1 MVIDSTG
8 TLGVNGHATMR
19 EWAANLVDELTIGSN
34 DDESLDGLTRVEVI
48 QFWGEGFLKSDP
60 KSKTSVDIE
69 LGEYTNKTDLK
80 QQIRNLVFRN
90 GRSTIIPDGLR
101 RLHNE
106 IVNNT
111 QRTIY
116 ALVLT
121 DGIDDSL
128 SPTALEEEANK
139 FKGRQNVH
147 VFAIGFGNRNN
158 RNLEKIASQH
168 ENVIASDDLD
178 GALNGTHHRMITSV
192 CPS

>member
-19 EWAANLVDELTIGSN
+19 EWAVNLTDKLAIGTN
-34 DDESLDGLTRVEVI
+34 HDESLDGLTRVEVI
-48 QFWGEGFLKSDP
+48 QFWGEGAFITDP

-69 LGEYTNKTDLK
+69 LGEYINKTDLK
-80 QQIRNLVFRN
+80 QRIRNLAYRN
-90 GRSTIIPDGLR
+90 GLSTIIPDGLR
-101 RLHNE
+101 TLYKE
-106 IVNNT
+106 TVNNT

-128 SPTALEEEANK
+128 SPTSLEEEANK

-147 VFAIGFGNRNN
+147 VFAIGFGNRND

-168 ENVIASDDLD
+168 ENVIASDNLD
-178 GALNGTHHRMITSV
+178 GALNETYRRMIASV

>member
-8 TLGVNGHATMR
+8 TLGVNGHARMR
-19 EWAANLVDELTIGSN
+19 EWAVNLTDKLVIGTN

-48 QFWGEGFLKSDP
+48 QFWGESSFKTDP
-60 KSKTSVDIE
+60 KSNTSVDIK
-69 LGEYTNKTDLK
+69 LGEYINKTDLK
-80 QQIRNLVFRN
+80 QQLRNLVYRN
-90 GRSTIIPDGLR
+90 GASTIIPDGLR
-101 RLHNE
+101 RLYNE

-128 SPTALEEEANK
+128 SQTALEEEANK

-147 VFAIGFGNRNN
+147 VLAIGFGNRND
-158 RNLEKIASQH
+158 RNLQKIASQPDY
-168 ENVIASDDLD
+168 VITSDDLH
-178 GALNGTHHRMITSV
+178 GALNETYHRMIASV